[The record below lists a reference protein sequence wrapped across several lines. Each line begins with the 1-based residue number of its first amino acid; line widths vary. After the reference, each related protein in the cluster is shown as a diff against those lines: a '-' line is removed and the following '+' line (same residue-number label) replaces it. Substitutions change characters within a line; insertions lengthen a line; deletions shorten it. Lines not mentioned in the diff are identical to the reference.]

1 MDGLLEPFPAERLFP
16 GAGSGFLDL
25 GDLNEADFL
34 GSVHFS
40 ENLDHF
46 SENMEDF
53 SNELF
58 SSFFD
63 DPMLVEKNP
72 LLDMDLD
79 PPTPGI
85 QAEHSYSLS
94 GDSAP
99 QSPLMPVKT
108 EDNANDL
115 ESGVWSLGH
124 KLCSIMVKQEQNL
137 VPELSESQ
145 LAASSVPVLNLNPL
159 QRLPAPEEKQLFSG
173 PGESPKQEKFHSVS
187 TKPEKILP
195 ALIKASIEIIPPPVI
210 KAEPKEVNQL
220 LNVPA
225 DDLVQMPPTPPS
237 SHGSDSDGSQSP
249 QSLPPSSPVR
259 PAARSS
265 TAISSSPL
273 LTAPHKLQGTS
284 GPLLLTEEE
293 KRTLIAEGYPIPTK
307 LPLTKAEEKALKR
320 VRRKIKN
327 KISAQ
332 ESRRKKKEY
341 VECLEKKVETYT
353 SENNELW
360 KKVETLENANRT
372 LLQQLQKLQAL
383 VAGKVS
389 RPYKMASTQ
398 TGTCLMVLVLCFV
411 LVLGSMMPCLPEF
424 SSASQTVK
432 ATPAPDIYT
441 TIQSRSLL
449 FYDEGAGSLEES
461 YSSFLPVE
469 HPDGWETDKGQ
480 SEERRPQERTL
491 GHLARTHETAK
502 YLSKSQLEGPDQNQT
517 DPTLN
522 HFKKQFHERERSSSD
537 TAEYL

>member
-1 MDGLLEPFPAERLFP
+1 LLLVFQYTAFNAFLPTEMLFQAGEEGSQIPLGVDTNAISPFVFP
-16 GAGSGFLDL
+16 Q
-25 GDLNEADFL
+25 
-34 GSVHFS
+34 HFS

-46 SENMEDF
+46 SDNMEDF
-53 SNELF
+53 SNDLF

-63 DPMLVEKNP
+63 DPVLAEKNP

-99 QSPLMPVKT
+99 QSPLVPVKT
-108 EDNANDL
+108 EDNANEL
-115 ESGVWSLGH
+115 ENGVWSLGP

-137 VPELSESQ
+137 ALDLPESQ
-145 LAASSVPVLNLNPL
+145 LAASSIPVLNLNPL
-159 QRLPAPEEKQLFSG
+159 QRLPVPEEI
-173 PGESPKQEKFHSVS
+173 PIEM
-187 TKPEKILP
+187 TP
-195 ALIKASIEIIPPPVI
+195 APVI
-210 KAEPKEVNQL
+210 KAEPKEVNQF
-220 LNVPA
+220 LNVPTE
-225 DDLVQMPPTPPS
+225 DLVQMPPTPPS

-249 QSLPPSSPVR
+249 RSLPPSSPAR

-353 SENNELW
+353 TENNELW

-398 TGTCLMVLVLCFV
+398 TGTCLMVLALCFV
-411 LVLGSMMPCLPEF
+411 LILGSLMPCLPEF

-441 TIQSRSLL
+441 TSKIQSRSLL

-461 YSSFLPVE
+461 YSSFLTMD
-469 HPDGWETDKGQ
+469 HPEGWEAEKRQ
-480 SEERRPQERTL
+480 SEEGRP
-491 GHLARTHETAK
+491 HLARTHETAK
-502 YLSKSQLEGPDQNQT
+502 YLSKTQGGPDQNRT
-517 DPTLN
+517 DPTLS
-522 HFKKQFHERERSSSD
+522 HLKEPFHE
-537 TAEYL
+537 

>member
-1 MDGLLEPFPAERLFP
+1 MDSILEPFPAERLFP
-16 GAGSGFLDL
+16 AAGTGFLDF
-25 GDLNEADFL
+25 GDFSEADFL
-34 GSVHFS
+34 SNVHFS

-46 SENMEDF
+46 SDDMEDF
-53 SNELF
+53 SNDLF

-63 DPMLVEKNP
+63 DPVLAEKNP

-85 QAEHSYSLS
+85 QVEHSYSLS

-99 QSPLMPVKT
+99 QSPLVPVKT
-108 EDNANDL
+108 EDNANEL
-115 ESGVWSLGH
+115 ENGVWSLGP

-137 VPELSESQ
+137 ALDLPESQ
-145 LAASSVPVLNLNPL
+145 LAASSIPVLNLNPL
-159 QRLPAPEEKQLFSG
+159 QRLPVPEEVR
-173 PGESPKQEKFHSVS
+173 PYAY
-187 TKPEKILP
+187 T
-195 ALIKASIEIIPPPVI
+195 
-210 KAEPKEVNQL
+210 N
-220 LNVPA
+220 
-225 DDLVQMPPTPPS
+225 S

-249 QSLPPSSPVR
+249 RSLPPSSPAR

-353 SENNELW
+353 TENNELW

-398 TGTCLMVLVLCFV
+398 TGTCLMVLALCFV
-411 LVLGSMMPCLPEF
+411 LILGSVMPCLPEF

-461 YSSFLPVE
+461 YSSFLTMD
-469 HPDGWETDKGQ
+469 HPEGWEAEKRQ
-480 SEERRPQERTL
+480 SEEGRP
-491 GHLARTHETAK
+491 HLARTHETAK
-502 YLSKSQLEGPDQNQT
+502 YLSKTQGDPDQNRT
-517 DPTLN
+517 DPTLS
-522 HFKKQFHERERSSSD
+522 HLKDQFHESLSIKQCPTCIKLWRA
-537 TAEYL
+537 T

>member
-1 MDGLLEPFPAERLFP
+1 MDSILEPFPAERLFP
-16 GAGSGFLDL
+16 AAGTGFLDL
-25 GDLNEADFL
+25 SDFSEADFL
-34 GSVHFS
+34 SNVHFS

-46 SENMEDF
+46 SDNMEDF
-53 SNELF
+53 SNDLF

-63 DPMLVEKNP
+63 DPVLAEKNP

-99 QSPLMPVKT
+99 QSPLVPVKT
-108 EDNANDL
+108 EDNASEL
-115 ESGVWSLGH
+115 ENGVWSLGP

-137 VPELSESQ
+137 ALDLPESQ
-145 LAASSVPVLNLNPL
+145 LAASSIPVLNLNPL
-159 QRLPAPEEKQLFSG
+159 QRLPVPEET
-173 PGESPKQEKFHSVS
+173 PIEMSP
-187 TKPEKILP
+187 
-195 ALIKASIEIIPPPVI
+195 APVI
-210 KAEPKEVNQL
+210 KAEPKEVNQFISVPTEILWQGPAVPVCSQPYHEGADALSSKRGRQL
-220 LNVPA
+220 LSCVPRIR
-225 DDLVQMPPTPPS
+225 LMGQN
-237 SHGSDSDGSQSP
+237 
-249 QSLPPSSPVR
+249 SLLMMM
-259 PAARSS
+259 AAVCVFQ
-265 TAISSSPL
+265 
-273 LTAPHKLQGTS
+273 KLQGTS

-353 SENNELW
+353 TENNELW

-398 TGTCLMVLVLCFV
+398 TGTCLMVLALCFV
-411 LVLGSMMPCLPEF
+411 LILGSLMPCLPEF
-424 SSASQTVK
+424 SSTSQTVK

-441 TIQSRSLL
+441 TSKVQSRSLL

-461 YSSFLPVE
+461 YSSFLTVD
-469 HPDGWETDKGQ
+469 HPEGWESEKGQ
-480 SEERRPQERTL
+480 SEEGRP
-491 GHLARTHETAK
+491 HLARTHETAK
-502 YLSKSQLEGPDQNQT
+502 YLSKSHLEKPDQNIT
-517 DPTLN
+517 DPTLT
-522 HFKKQFHERERSSSD
+522 HLKEQLHER
-537 TAEYL
+537 

>member
-1 MDGLLEPFPAERLFP
+1 MDLSSVDSSLVPTGVDSNIPFPLVP
-16 GAGSGFLDL
+16 SQ
-25 GDLNEADFL
+25 
-34 GSVHFS
+34 HFS

-137 VPELSESQ
+137 VPELPKSQ
-145 LAASSVPVLNLNPL
+145 LTASSVPVLNLNQL
-159 QRLPAPEEKQLFSG
+159 QRLPAPEET
-173 PGESPKQEKFHSVS
+173 P
-187 TKPEKILP
+187 
-195 ALIKASIEIIPPPVI
+195 IEITPPPVI
-210 KAEPKEVNQL
+210 KAEPKEVNQF

-249 QSLPPSSPVR
+249 RSLPPSSPVR

-265 TAISSSPL
+265 AAISSSPL

-383 VAGKVS
+383 VTGKVS

-469 HPDGWETDKGQ
+469 HPDDWETDKGQ
-480 SEERRPQERTL
+480 SEEGRPQERIL

-517 DPTLN
+517 DPTLA
-522 HFKKQFHERERSSSD
+522 HLKKQFHERERSSSD
-537 TAEYL
+537 AAEYL

>member
-1 MDGLLEPFPAERLFP
+1 MDSLLETFPSERLFP
-16 GAGSGFLDL
+16 GGSGSGFLDL

-34 GSVHFS
+34 NNVHFS

-53 SNELF
+53 SNDLF

-99 QSPLMPVKT
+99 QSPLMPVKS

-115 ESGVWSLGH
+115 ENGMWSLGH

-137 VPELSESQ
+137 APEHPETQ
-145 LAASSVPVLNLNPL
+145 LAASSVPMLNLNPL
-159 QRLPAPEEKQLFSG
+159 QRLQGVAPEEAPLEMTSQ
-173 PGESPKQEKFHSVS
+173 
-187 TKPEKILP
+187 
-195 ALIKASIEIIPPPVI
+195 PVI
-210 KAEPKEVNQL
+210 KAEPREANQFP
-220 LNVPA
+220 NVPT

-249 QSLPPSSPVR
+249 RSLPPSSPAR

-293 KRTLIAEGYPIPTK
+293 KRTLIAEGYPIPIK
-307 LPLTKAEEKALKR
+307 LPLSKAEEKALKR

-353 SENNELW
+353 TENNELW

-424 SSASQTVK
+424 SSSSQTVK
-432 ATPAPDIYT
+432 TAPAPDIYT
-441 TIQSRSLL
+441 TSKIQSRNLL
-449 FYDEGAGSLEES
+449 FYDEHAGSLEDG
-461 YSSFLPVE
+461 YSAFVTVE
-469 HPDGWETDKGQ
+469 HPDSWEADKGPA
-480 SEERRPQERTL
+480 EEQRPQERAQ
-491 GHLARTHETAK
+491 GHRTRAHETAK
-502 YLSKSQLEGPDQNQT
+502 YLSKSELQGPDQNHT
-517 DPTLN
+517 DPTLS
-522 HFKKQFHERERSSSD
+522 HSKEQFHERHSSD